1 MPPKWMQQSSI
12 QLCFKPFKA
21 HGQAPQ
27 HQIASKFRFSHK
39 SMSHQ
44 IQSQQA
50 KPELYKTANVASTAT
65 RTQSSLV
72 MSSGNMAD
80 HYTHLFR
87 LIWCSHGT
95 PGRGRVP
102 GKSLR
107 GHHTSGQHLVHC
119 NYCNCIKWFNWIQLD
134 SIGFNWIQ
142 YAIQYYVV
150 FIGIQLYSMIF
161 PKLCCMYMYSLWD
174 CRATWSVL
182 LRSKCSPER
191 NVSAQALP
199 HQHDFAHRVTWRVHS
214 WKHSEVEQTQEPTRR
229 TCPSC
234 VVAASA
240 SSSSVAWSSTTEFT
254 NLKPCKKS

>member
-1 MPPKWMQQSSI
+1 MGISNAAKVDATILNPAVFQALQSTRTSSATPNCI
-12 QLCFKPFKA
+12 QVSL
-21 HGQAPQ
+21 QSQ
-27 HQIASKFRFSHK
+27 

-119 NYCNCIKWFNWIQLD
+119 NLLLQLHQMIQLDSIRFNWIQLD
-134 SIGFNWIQ
+134 SICHSILCGIHWYSIVFNDFSQI
-142 YAIQYYVV
+142 VLHV
-150 FIGIQLYSMIF
+150 H
-161 PKLCCMYMYSLWD
+161 
-174 CRATWSVL
+174 VL
-182 LRSKCSPER
+182 LVGLPSHVIRS
-191 NVSAQALP
+191 SALEMLP
-199 HQHDFAHRVTWRVHS
+199 
-214 WKHSEVEQTQEPTRR
+214 
-229 TCPSC
+229 
-234 VVAASA
+234 
-240 SSSSVAWSSTTEFT
+240 
-254 NLKPCKKS
+254 

>member
-119 NYCNCIKWFNWIQLD
+119 NLLLQLHQMIQLDSIRFNWIQLD
-134 SIGFNWIQ
+134 SICHSILCGIHWYSIVFNDFSQI
-142 YAIQYYVV
+142 VLHV
-150 FIGIQLYSMIF
+150 H
-161 PKLCCMYMYSLWD
+161 
-174 CRATWSVL
+174 VL
-182 LRSKCSPER
+182 LVGLPSHVIRS
-191 NVSAQALP
+191 SALEMLP
-199 HQHDFAHRVTWRVHS
+199 
-214 WKHSEVEQTQEPTRR
+214 
-229 TCPSC
+229 
-234 VVAASA
+234 
-240 SSSSVAWSSTTEFT
+240 
-254 NLKPCKKS
+254 